1 MTYPVNVKAEG
12 YVKAENMSELNQA
25 SNLTSAMHNGMSV
38 PYTWSDQTEQG
49 YQQHILP
56 QQTTQQIPSN
66 MKKINNNTIKFKES
80 NDDKKIFIGGLHY
93 NTTKEILTTYFS
105 KFGNLE
111 DAVVIKNP
119 ETQRSRGFGFVTF
132 SSQEEVDECQ
142 KNRPHTLDG
151 KQVETKRAVP
161 RGIQG
166 NSSRQARGAG
176 PSTAE
181 HKVFVGGIKEEVDD
195 EDLKTYFST
204 FGNVKQVKIL
214 VDKNT
219 GRKRGFAFVEF
230 DDYDPV
236 HKCILQRTHQ
246 IRGQRVDVKNAVNR
260 RETSYG
266 PRSINQPRNSGN
278 MNSNYSWMNGG
289 GGYGQPNGYTWDYY
303 NAYGAQNGTAAA
315 PHMGYG
321 AAMPDAYGYST
332 QAYGGVP
339 PPPQTGEA
347 MMPQMYPGYNGAPNH
362 GYANGMAASGGGG
375 PIRTPPHNKGYRQ
388 APYQTSDNEHKKQ

>member
-1 MTYPVNVKAEG
+1 M
-12 YVKAENMSELNQA
+12 YVKTESYVKPENMAEQNPA
-25 SNLTSAMHNGMSV
+25 SSLTDSMHNGTSV
-38 PYTWSDQTEQG
+38 PYAWSDQSDKG
-49 YQQHILP
+49 YQQHMMS
-56 QQTTQQIPSN
+56 QQSVQQIPN
-66 MKKINNNTIKFKES
+66 IKRMNNNNHVKSKEN

-93 NTTKEILTTYFS
+93 NTTKETLMSYFQN
-105 KFGNLE
+105 FGTLE
-111 DAVVIKNP
+111 DVVVIKHP
-119 ETQRSRGFGFVTF
+119 DTQRSRGFGFVTF
-132 SSQEEVDECQ
+132 SSQEEVDACQ

-166 NSSRQARGAG
+166 NVARPARGAG

-236 HKCILQRTHQ
+236 HKCILQRNHQ
-246 IRGQRVDVKNAVNR
+246 IKGQRVDVKNAVNR
-260 RETSYG
+260 RETNYG
-266 PRSINQPRNSGN
+266 PRSINAPRNSGN
-278 MNSNYSWMNGG
+278 ANSNYGWMNGG
-289 GGYGQPNGYTWDYY
+289 AGYGQPNGYTWDYY
-303 NAYGAQNGTAAA
+303 NAYGAQGAQPATSQ
-315 PHMGYG
+315 MGYG
-321 AAMPDAYGYST
+321 PTVQEAYGYNT

-339 PPPQTGEA
+339 APPPTGES
-347 MMPQMYPGYNGAPNH
+347 MMSQMYQGYPGAPTH
-362 GYANGMAASGGGG
+362 GYGNGMSAINGGG
-375 PIRTPPHNKGYRQ
+375 PIRTPPQNKGYRQ
-388 APYQTSDNEHKKQ
+388 APYPSSNNDHKKQ